1 MVFHQYLS
9 RFLDSLEPNEA
20 KNYRLRFEVFQ
31 NYLLEPHKY
40 WLSRTR
46 CCNSAYRLR
55 YATLISR
62 LKYCLDSPPVATVL
76 TACGMRP
83 RGWLVCYFWKER
95 NCCNSAY
102 RLRYATQYQYRYN
115 AILHGC
121 NSAYRLRY
129 ATKGAR
135 KQRSDDEVR
144 TSLVPDRRE
153 GKTIKME

>member
-55 YATLISR
+55 YAT
-62 LKYCLDSPPVATVL
+62 
-76 TACGMRP
+76 
-83 RGWLVCYFWKER
+83 
-95 NCCNSAY
+95 
-102 RLRYATQYQYRYN
+102 
-115 AILHGC
+115 
-121 NSAYRLRY
+121 
-129 ATKGAR
+129 KGAR